1 MNSTELFEY
10 LKALNKQ
17 LEPIHKKAVANL
29 YVRYIDG
36 VNDDEVEGI
45 VDNDNSIFDLLK
57 TYLTDVSLIKLIYNA
72 FLTNKDIYFTG
83 REDNT
88 FLAILI
94 EDGNY
99 TVKYSFTI
107 FIEDKT

>member
-17 LEPIHKKAVANL
+17 LDPINKKAVANL

-36 VNDDEVEGI
+36 VNDDEIEGI
-45 VDNDNSIFDLLK
+45 VDSDNSLFDLLQ
-57 TYLTDVSLIKLIYNA
+57 TYLADDLLKLTYNA
-72 FLTNKDIYFTG
+72 FLTTKDIYFTG

-88 FLAILI
+88 FLSILT
-94 EDGNY
+94 ENGDY
-99 TVKYSFTI
+99 TIKYSFTI
-107 FIEDKT
+107 FIEDKN

>member
-45 VDNDNSIFDLLK
+45 VDSDNSLFDLLQ
-57 TYLTDVSLIKLIYNA
+57 TYLADDLLKLTYNA
-72 FLTNKDIYFTG
+72 FLTKKDIYFTG
-83 REDNT
+83 HEDNT
-88 FLAILI
+88 FLAILT
-94 EDGNY
+94 EDGDY
-99 TVKYSFTI
+99 TIKYSFTI
-107 FIEDKT
+107 FIEDKA

>member
-45 VDNDNSIFDLLK
+45 VDSDNSLFDLLQ
-57 TYLTDVSLIKLIYNA
+57 TYLADDLLKLTYNA
-72 FLTNKDIYFTG
+72 FLTKKDIYFTG

-88 FLAILI
+88 FLAILT
-94 EDGNY
+94 ETGDY
-99 TVKYSFTI
+99 TIKYSFTI
-107 FIEDKT
+107 FIEDKN

>member
-45 VDNDNSIFDLLK
+45 VDSDNSLFDLLQ
-57 TYLTDVSLIKLIYNA
+57 TYLADDLLKLTYNA
-72 FLTNKDIYFTG
+72 FLTKKDIYFTG
-83 REDNT
+83 RENNT
-88 FLAILI
+88 FLAILT
-94 EDGNY
+94 ENGDY
-99 TVKYSFTI
+99 TIKYSFRI
-107 FIEDKT
+107 FIKDKD